1 MKHIIE
7 TTSEINDL
15 TTWKTQDKKYK
26 EMDILLFAKVHPA
39 GNTRT
44 GEYARYLIIG
54 KEKNHVI
61 ISKIR

>member
-7 TTSEINDL
+7 TTSEIDDL
-15 TTWKTQDKKYK
+15 NTWKTQDKKYK

-44 GEYARYLIIG
+44 GEYARYLIIA
-54 KEKNHVI
+54 KHKRYIELRRVK
-61 ISKIR
+61 